1 MFIVQVTTLMWHSAF
16 AFPLIFTREFQY
28 AKCSGGKSQSTRDPM
43 NECIMH
49 HACCIV
55 LYLDYI
61 MTSNEG
67 KACDLQHTEV
77 SVLNV
82 GVRLRQNKF

>member
-1 MFIVQVTTLMWHSAF
+1 
-16 AFPLIFTREFQY
+16 
-28 AKCSGGKSQSTRDPM
+28 M

-82 GVRLRQNKF
+82 GVRL